1 MSYARLFC
9 RASFA
14 AKPELITAE
23 VHLSSGIPKFNI
35 VGLGETSIK
44 ESKDRVRSAILSS
57 HMEFPRKIIT
67 VNLAPANMPKKGSQ
81 FDLAI
86 AIGILIASQ
95 QLKAH
100 NIDSYEFAGELGL
113 LGEIKSSTNI
123 LNIAYGCSQTT
134 RTLVTSRSDAN
145 KISSVLTLKCI
156 AADNLLAIFE
166 HLANLKPIPTIS
178 GNNNKFSKPISYAS
192 NINNIIGQEHAK
204 RALYIAA
211 AGGHSLLL
219 SGPPGVG
226 KSMLAKCLP
235 HMMPP
240 MSKKEAIETA
250 IVQDY
255 DHQTSYSIG
264 VRPFRSPHHTVSS
277 AGLIGGGNPP
287 QPGEISFANNGV
299 LFLDELA
306 EFSRNTLNCLR
317 QPLEDG
323 KIEITR
329 SQYKA
334 SFPAKFQLIATTN
347 PCPCG
352 YFGSTNKNCTCSAK
366 EIRTYQNKIAGPLL
380 DRIDLF
386 CAMDNIKITSLINKP
401 KINELDIKTISAA
414 ILAAHKLQIKIQNST
429 NAQASHE
436 TIIQRSKFSLQTTKF
451 LEQITSK
458 LNISARSY
466 CKIIRL
472 ARTIADLEQSSDI
485 KKSHITEA
493 VSYRV

>member
-1 MSYARLFC
+1 MSYAKLFC

-23 VHLSSGIPKFNI
+23 VHLSSGLPKFNI
-35 VGLGETSIK
+35 VGLGETSVK

-57 HMEFPRKIIT
+57 HLEFPRKIIT

-86 AIGILIASQ
+86 ALGILIASR
-95 QLKAH
+95 QLKAN

-113 LGEIKSSTNI
+113 QGEIKSCANI
-123 LNIAYGCSQTT
+123 LNIAYGCSQTA
-134 RTLVTSRSDAN
+134 RTLITSSSDTR
-145 KISSVLTLKCI
+145 KILSVLNLKCVE
-156 AADNLLAIFE
+156 ANNLIDVFE
-166 HLANLKPIPTIS
+166 HLANIRPIPITL
-178 GNNNKFSKPISYAS
+178 GNNNFNQPISYAS
-192 NINNIIGQEHAK
+192 NINNVVGQEHAK
-204 RALYIAA
+204 RALQIAA

-235 HMMPP
+235 HIMPP
-240 MSKKEAIETA
+240 MSKQEAIETA
-250 IVQDY
+250 IIQDY
-255 DHQTSYSIG
+255 DHQTSYAIG

-277 AGLIGGGNPP
+277 AGLVGGGNPP

-352 YFGSTNKNCTCSAK
+352 YFGSTNKNCTCSEK
-366 EIRTYQNKIAGPLL
+366 EIRAYQNKIAGPLL

-386 CAMDNIKITSLINKP
+386 CVMDNIKITSLINKP
-401 KINELDIKTISAA
+401 KTNELDLKDLSKA
-414 ILAAHKLQIKIQNST
+414 ILAAYNIQIKIQKSC

-436 TIIQRSKFSLQTTKF
+436 TILQRSQFSLQTTKF

-472 ARTIADLEQSSDI
+472 ARTIADLEQSCDI
-485 KKSHITEA
+485 QTPHIIEA
-493 VSYRV
+493 VSYRT